1 MSQDATIDTTDTTIE
16 NLEREAGSCA
26 TGSEASLQEEDGGS
40 LLRRE
45 VEQLNVRLSEAL
57 AKNEELKSEVLRA
70 GAETQNVRRRA
81 ERDVENAHKYSL
93 ERFVSEL
100 TAVVDSLD
108 LGIQSIPATDESQK
122 VSREG
127 MILTHRVLVDT
138 LKKFGVTIV
147 DPMNEPFNPQMH
159 QAVATQERTDVAPNV
174 VLNVLQK
181 GFMLAE
187 RVIRPAMVLVSKG
200 PESDG

>member
-1 MSQDATIDTTDTTIE
+1 MSQDAIIDTNVE
-16 NLEREAGSCA
+16 NLEKRAESCEAG
-26 TGSEASLQEEDGGS
+26 GGASSQEGDGGS

-45 VEQLNVRLSEAL
+45 VEQLNLRLSEAL

-108 LGIQSIPATDESQK
+108 LGIQSIPATDEAQK

-138 LKKFGVTIV
+138 LKKFGVAIV
-147 DPMNEPFNPQMH
+147 DPMNEPFNPQFH

-181 GFMLAE
+181 GFVLAE
-187 RVIRPAMVLVSKG
+187 RVIRPAMVLVSKA

>member
-1 MSQDATIDTTDTTIE
+1 MSQDAAIDANVED
-16 NLEREAGSCA
+16 LEKRAEQCQSSGDVSHRE
-26 TGSEASLQEEDGGS
+26 DDGS
-40 LLRRE
+40 LVLRRE
-45 VEQLNVRLSEAL
+45 VEQLNLRLSEAL
-57 AKNEELKSEVLRA
+57 AKNEELKAEVLRA

-108 LGIQSIPATDESQK
+108 LGIQSIPATDEVQK

-127 MILTHRVLVDT
+127 MVSTHRVLVDA
-138 LKKFGVTIV
+138 LKKFGVAIV
-147 DPMNEPFNPQMH
+147 EPMNEPFNPQFH
-159 QAVATQERTDVAPNV
+159 QAVATQERTDIAPNI

-181 GFMLAE
+181 GFVLAE

>member
-1 MSQDATIDTTDTTIE
+1 MSQDAAIDANVE
-16 NLEREAGSCA
+16 NLEKGAEQCQSSSDVSHRED
-26 TGSEASLQEEDGGS
+26 DGG
-40 LLRRE
+40 LVLRRE
-45 VEQLNVRLSEAL
+45 VEQLNFRLSEAL
-57 AKNEELKSEVLRA
+57 AKNEELKAEVLRA

-108 LGIQSIPATDESQK
+108 LGIQSIPATDEVQK

-127 MILTHRVLVDT
+127 MVLTHRVLVDA
-138 LKKFGVTIV
+138 LKKFGVAIV
-147 DPMNEPFNPQMH
+147 EPMNEPFNPQFH
-159 QAVATQERTDVAPNV
+159 QAVATQERTDIAPNI

-181 GFMLAE
+181 GFVLAE